1 MPSREKPVKKAKTVL
16 KFICLGLSIHIYI
29 NNMWKTEDVDS
40 VMRNGLTKKIAAVL
54 VSIIMVLCGLGVGG
68 FTSEAVTGA
77 KYTVTIAAA
86 DGVSGYFVTV
96 EQLNGSD
103 QVIGA
108 PVSYNTVQTGT
119 EVNIDSSASKLRIT
133 VHKGN
138 GEVVTASTNIAG
150 IDLAAFGQFD
160 NSAQPVPLVDDS
172 QVVNISLTLQTAGS
186 GGNPGPGGDPGQGG
200 GNTRSTVYHTT
211 NMVDSSGH
219 PAIEIS
225 VNDNHPN
232 LNNDQA
238 LIAPGTTVSY
248 NWNDGDKV
256 RIGFHCLFIYVPTS
270 ITINGTKVLAAA
282 PSNQKL
288 LENYS
293 QQMYHFYYDVPKAD
307 TYNISTEAVRA
318 NASNTPIG
326 NFLWNYDHPG
336 DDYVSHA
343 RLEVVS
349 VEYNGEKIDTA
360 GTGSPAIY
368 GGAQEWD
375 NDITDGNGDRIG
387 SATLPAGAIVTMR
400 LIPEYGYQLVN
411 FGVND
416 GNFEAQETPCVY
428 TFEVAPGNFHLYAD
442 FEPVENEVDADST
455 NVVSGGS
462 VVLNGAESSMEAG
475 TARLDVSDANLEPA
489 QISGFEGAA
498 AGYRV
503 TNYLDISLFNTIY
516 QGSEAESWDTQVH
529 NLDNSATITLQLAAG
544 VDGNEVVIVHEVS
557 PGVYETI
564 PTVYDPVARTITF
577 TTRGFSNYAIA
588 SRTVETTDNSNS
600 SEGLPT
606 RAPKTGYPEFPAM
619 AVISALF
626 GAVLVSYGIK
636 KGRITG

>member
-1 MPSREKPVKKAKTVL
+1 MPSREKPVKNAKTVL

-40 VMRNGLTKKIAAVL
+40 VMRNGLAKKIAAVL
-54 VSIIMVLCGLGVGG
+54 VGIIMVLCGLGVGG
-68 FTSEAVTGA
+68 FTSGAVTGA

-86 DGVSGYFVTV
+86 DGVSGYSVTV

-103 QVIGA
+103 QPIVA
-108 PVSYNTVQTGT
+108 SVSYNTVQTGT
-119 EVNIDSSASKLRIT
+119 EVNIDSNASKLRIT
-133 VHKGN
+133 VQKGN

-150 IDLAAFGQFD
+150 IDLAAFGQF
-160 NSAQPVPLVDDS
+160 NGNAQTVNLADS

-186 GGNPGPGGDPGQGG
+186 GGDPGQGG
-200 GNTRSTVYHTT
+200 GNTESTVIHTT
-211 NMVDSSGH
+211 NLTDNGR

-225 VNDNHPN
+225 VNADEPN
-232 LNNDQA
+232 LDNEQA
-238 LIAPGTTVSY
+238 LTAQGTTVSY
-248 NWNDGDKV
+248 NWNSGETV
-256 RIGFHCLFIYVPTS
+256 RIWFHCLFIYVPTS
-270 ITINGTKVLAAA
+270 ITINETQVLTAA
-282 PSNQKL
+282 PSNQEL
-288 LENYS
+288 LNHYS
-293 QQMYHFYYDVPKAD
+293 EQMYHFYYDVPQAE
-307 TYNISTEAVRA
+307 TYTISTTAVA
-318 NASNTPIG
+318 GNASNTPIG
-326 NFLWNYDHPG
+326 NFLWNYDHPES

-349 VEYNGEKIDTA
+349 VTYNGETISVAD
-360 GTGSPAIY
+360 SPTTNY
-368 GGAQEWD
+368 GGAKEWN
-375 NDITDGNGDRIG
+375 NDTTDEHGDHIG

-428 TFEVAPGNFHLYAD
+428 TFVVAPGNFHLYAD

-516 QGSEAESWDTQVH
+516 QGSETESWDTQVH

>member
-1 MPSREKPVKKAKTVL
+1 MPSREKPVKNAKTVL

-68 FTSEAVTGA
+68 FTSEAVNGA

-108 PVSYNTVQTGT
+108 PVSYNTVQAGT

-160 NSAQPVPLVDDS
+160 NSAQTVNLADS

-200 GNTRSTVYHTT
+200 GNTQSTVIHTT
-211 NMVDSSGH
+211 NLTDNGH

-225 VNDNHPN
+225 VNADEPN
-232 LNNDQA
+232 LDNDQA
-238 LIAPGTTVSY
+238 LTAQGTTVSY
-248 NWNDGDKV
+248 NWNSGETV
-256 RIGFHCLFIYVPTS
+256 TIGFHCLFIYVPTS
-270 ITINGTKVLAAA
+270 ITINGVQKLTAA
-282 PSNQKL
+282 PSNQEL
-288 LENYS
+288 LNHYS
-293 QQMYHFYYDVPKAD
+293 QQMYHFEFEVDKAD
-307 TYNISTEAVRA
+307 TYTISTTAVA
-318 NASNTPIG
+318 GNASNTPIG
-326 NFLWNYDHPG
+326 NFLWNYDHPES

-349 VEYNGEKIDTA
+349 VEYNGETIYTA
-360 GTGSPAIY
+360 GSGNQANY
-368 GGAQEWD
+368 GGAQEWN
-375 NDITDGNGDRIG
+375 NDTTDEHGDHIG

-411 FGVND
+411 FGVNN
-416 GNFEAQETPCVY
+416 GNFDAQETPCVY
-428 TFEVAPGNFHLYAD
+428 TFVVAPGNFHLYAD

-516 QGSEAESWDTQVH
+516 QGSETESWDTQVH

-544 VDGNEVVIVHEVS
+544 VDGNAVVIVHEVS

>member
-1 MPSREKPVKKAKTVL
+1 MPSREKSVINAKTVL
-16 KFICLGLSIHIYI
+16 KFICLRLSIHIYI

-40 VMRNGLTKKIAAVL
+40 VMRNGLAKKIAAVL

-68 FTSEAVTGA
+68 FTSEAEETYNEYVFENASIVGNVLTFNVGG
-77 KYTVTIAAA
+77 TT
-86 DGVSGYFVTV
+86 VTV
-96 EQLNGSD
+96 EVSSENASDFVWGVNGSNPMIRIVVGNEPD
-103 QVIGA
+103 
-108 PVSYNTVQTGT
+108 VSFTL
-119 EVNIDSSASKLRIT
+119 DSS
-133 VHKGN
+133 
-138 GEVVTASTNIAG
+138 
-150 IDLAAFGQFD
+150 F
-160 NSAQPVPLVDDS
+160 NSATMGVFITTGSGSMPLAVNDS
-172 QVVNISLTLQTAGS
+172 KFALGESFAGQHIYLQTLG
-186 GGNPGPGGDPGQGG
+186 GGNPGQGGGDPGQGG
-200 GNTRSTVYHTT
+200 GNIQSTVKHTT
-211 NMVDSSGH
+211 NLRDNEH

-232 LNNDQA
+232 LDNDKA
-238 LIAPGTTVSY
+238 LTDQGTTVSY
-248 NWNDGDKV
+248 RDSGDKV
-256 RIGFHCLFIYVPTS
+256 RIGIHCLFIYVPTY
-270 ITINGTKVLAAA
+270 IKINGTEWLTDA
-282 PSNQKL
+282 PSNEEL
-288 LENYS
+288 LNHYS
-293 QQMYHFYYDVPKAD
+293 EQRYHFYYDVDKAE
-307 TYNISTEAVRA
+307 TYTISTRA
-318 NASNTPIG
+318 KAADATNTPIG
-326 NFLWNYDHPG
+326 NFLWNYDHPES

-349 VEYNGEKIDTA
+349 VEYKGETIYTA
-360 GTGSPAIY
+360 GSGDQANY

-375 NDITDGNGDRIG
+375 NDTTDGYGDRIG

-411 FGVND
+411 FGVNN
-416 GNFEAQETPCVY
+416 GNFDAQETPCVY
-428 TFEVAPGNFHLYAD
+428 TFTVAPGNFHLFAR

-544 VDGNEVVIVHEVS
+544 VDGDEVVIVHEVS